1 MQKESEKQWREV
13 LSRKLEMK
21 GKKDEHHCQKLCTRA
36 LQSSTGE
43 KNNITQKIA
52 RTLSGPRQILKNKKI
67 LYDFWHYK
75 NIQKYN

>member
-43 KNNITQKIA
+43 KNNITQKNA
-52 RTLSGPRQILKNKKI
+52 RTLTGRRQIPKKKKKM
-67 LYDFWHYK
+67 YYFWRYK